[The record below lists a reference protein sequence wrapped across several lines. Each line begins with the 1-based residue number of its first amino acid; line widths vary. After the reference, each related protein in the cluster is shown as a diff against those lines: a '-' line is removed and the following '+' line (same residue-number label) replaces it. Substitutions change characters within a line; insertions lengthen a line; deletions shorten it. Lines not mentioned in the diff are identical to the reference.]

1 MITPYSNIISVTT
14 LMLPIIKAYPVPN
27 GEKPYIGLIITTPN
41 LTAFIT
47 SNTLNTLKKHLGEP
61 IEFDVTFPELPYMKL
76 PITFEQFKSD
86 PLKALFFAA
95 LVAMTALYVDSRN
108 QMAKATEVCEKR
120 LQMCEAKLDKL
131 TKQLKTQD
139 SLCSA
144 LVTEI
149 TIYKSLGKI

>member
-1 MITPYSNIISVTT
+1 
-14 LMLPIIKAYPVPN
+14 
-27 GEKPYIGLIITTPN
+27 
-41 LTAFIT
+41 
-47 SNTLNTLKKHLGEP
+47 
-61 IEFDVTFPELPYMKL
+61 MKL

-95 LVAMTALYVDSRN
+95 LVAMTALYVDSRKA

-149 TIYKSLGKI
+149 TIYKTLGKI

>member
-1 MITPYSNIISVTT
+1 MIVLSPNEEQYNLLNNYRNNNSILLFSKDGANKWVVGLTVLNDPNFAEIHDQLNELERIEYTPISAR
-14 LMLPIIKAYPVPN
+14 I
-27 GEKPYIGLIITTPN
+27 
-41 LTAFIT
+41 
-47 SNTLNTLKKHLGEP
+47 
-61 IEFDVTFPELPYMKL
+61 MKL

-149 TIYKSLGKI
+149 TIYKNLGKI